1 MKRIL
6 VADDEMSIRL
16 LYSEELREEGYEVF
30 TASNGK
36 EALEVVAKEPLDLII
51 LDIKMPEM
59 SGIEV
64 LRQIKEKYP
73 NLPVLLSSAY
83 SEYKQDF
90 GTWASE
96 EYLVKSSDLEDLKA
110 AVRKHLKRL
119 NCSHCN
125 CWPRRS
131 FMGKIKSILMLLIGA
146 FLAVFIYENWVAA
159 PYIKLFGREMIQL
172 NISIIIIS
180 FFALG
185 FILGWLS
192 RFSWTRRSPKKP
204 PDDFK
209 RRKGPRVPKPH
220 STGGK

>member
-1 MKRIL
+1 MKKIL

-16 LYSEELREEGYEVF
+16 LYSEELKEEGYDVV

-36 EALEVVAKEPLDLII
+36 EALEIVSREPLDLVI

-64 LRQIKEKYP
+64 LRQIKEKFP

-110 AVRKHLKRL
+110 AVRRHLK
-119 NCSHCN
+119 
-125 CWPRRS
+125 
-131 FMGKIKSILMLLIGA
+131 
-146 FLAVFIYENWVAA
+146 
-159 PYIKLFGREMIQL
+159 
-172 NISIIIIS
+172 
-180 FFALG
+180 
-185 FILGWLS
+185 
-192 RFSWTRRSPKKP
+192 
-204 PDDFK
+204 D
-209 RRKGPRVPKPH
+209 
-220 STGGK
+220 

>member
-30 TASNGK
+30 TASNGR
-36 EALEVVAKEPLDLII
+36 EALEVVEKEPLDLII

-59 SGIEV
+59 NGIEV
-64 LRQIKEKYP
+64 LRRIKEQRP

-110 AVRKHLKRL
+110 AVRKYLK
-119 NCSHCN
+119 
-125 CWPRRS
+125 
-131 FMGKIKSILMLLIGA
+131 G
-146 FLAVFIYENWVAA
+146 
-159 PYIKLFGREMIQL
+159 
-172 NISIIIIS
+172 
-180 FFALG
+180 
-185 FILGWLS
+185 
-192 RFSWTRRSPKKP
+192 
-204 PDDFK
+204 
-209 RRKGPRVPKPH
+209 
-220 STGGK
+220 

>member
-16 LYSEELREEGYEVF
+16 LYSEELREDGYEVF

-36 EALEVVAKEPLDLII
+36 EALEIVGKEPLDLII

-59 SGIEV
+59 NGIEV
-64 LRQIKEKYP
+64 LRRIKEQHP

-110 AVRKHLKRL
+110 AVRKHLL
-119 NCSHCN
+119 
-125 CWPRRS
+125 
-131 FMGKIKSILMLLIGA
+131 
-146 FLAVFIYENWVAA
+146 
-159 PYIKLFGREMIQL
+159 
-172 NISIIIIS
+172 
-180 FFALG
+180 
-185 FILGWLS
+185 
-192 RFSWTRRSPKKP
+192 
-204 PDDFK
+204 D
-209 RRKGPRVPKPH
+209 
-220 STGGK
+220 